1 MLIINKSCI
10 VEIQIQNSL
19 TNIKKQ
25 SNHLRI
31 LKNIN
36 IYPLKQI
43 NYFLLEYA
51 TNKFNKVN

>member
-36 IYPLKQI
+36 IL
-43 NYFLLEYA
+43 
-51 TNKFNKVN
+51 